1 MRIPVTDAELAILS
15 LVVEE
20 ERYGYEIE
28 RIIDERGMRDWTD
41 IGFSSIYYV
50 LKRLEKNGWI
60 TSRLQVAP
68 GKGPARR
75 LYTITPEGQAA
86 WRQATL
92 EALANPVRC
101 NMPFLQGL
109 ANLPGLPQAD
119 TVTAVQQ
126 YHERLVERHEHVQVR
141 RRQLGPSLPYHV
153 EAMFDLSLALIQAEL
168 EWVARFIQQLTGGGR
183 LHSKE

>member
-1 MRIPVTDAELAILS
+1 VTDAELTILS

-28 RIIDERGMRDWTD
+28 RIIDERGMREWTD

-60 TSRLQVAP
+60 TGRLQVAS
-68 GKGPARR
+68 GQGPARR
-75 LYTITPEGQAA
+75 LYTMTPEGQAA

-109 ANLPGLPQAD
+109 ANLPGLPHAD
-119 TVTAVQQ
+119 VVTAVQQ
-126 YHERLVERHEHVQVR
+126 YHARLLERHAHVQAR
-141 RRQLGPSLPYHV
+141 RRQLGSSLPFHL
-153 EAMFDLSLALIQAEL
+153 EAMFDLSLTLIKAEL
-168 EWVARFIQQLTGGGR
+168 EWAARFIRQLRGVGGAQ
-183 LHSKE
+183 HHE